1 MVPGLPDDPLVE
13 ILSRVPAKSVCRF
26 KCISKAW
33 RDLIADPDNRKK
45 LRQPMQGLFIE
56 TFKVSED
63 DDVLDRISFSFIDLT
78 VRSVPLDIDPFFSFL
93 TEMTGIKI
101 LDSCNG
107 LILFGHRQEPSHLS
121 VGSYIVCNPTTEQ
134 WLTCSSCAALSHTY
148 LAFDPAVS
156 SHFHLVQFQ
165 RPNVYEDVVSLHVY
179 SSETGTW
186 NQNQIDL
193 QKEQGQLG
201 GWHHQ
206 FTLVA
211 IGHQCAFVNG
221 FLHLIVWSSDRQ
233 HVLAVDV
240 QGKARRMITMP
251 GMADG
256 RPGHAFVCYLGQSQ
270 GHLHCVTQEF
280 ADNKTDKLS
289 TWVLQDYDTQE
300 WMLKNTVNSLVVF
313 GETGVGPDFQVV
325 DIHKDCNVLFI
336 FHQLSYELIADDM
349 DRNLV
354 SVVATFEDHKF

>member
-1 MVPGLPDDPLVE
+1 ML
-13 ILSRVPAKSVCRF
+13 
-26 KCISKAW
+26 
-33 RDLIADPDNRKK
+33 
-45 LRQPMQGLFIE
+45 
-56 TFKVSED
+56 
-63 DDVLDRISFSFIDLT
+63 
-78 VRSVPLDIDPFFSFL
+78 
-93 TEMTGIKI
+93 
-101 LDSCNG
+101 
-107 LILFGHRQEPSHLS
+107 
-121 VGSYIVCNPTTEQ
+121 
-134 WLTCSSCAALSHTY
+134 
-148 LAFDPAVS
+148 
-156 SHFHLVQFQ
+156 
-165 RPNVYEDVVSLHVY
+165 LHVY

-186 NQNQIDL
+186 SQNQIDE
-193 QKEQGQLG
+193 QKEQGQLE

-206 FTLVA
+206 FTLDAVY
-211 IGHQCAFVNG
+211 QCAFVNS
-221 FLHLIVWSSDRQ
+221 FLHLIVWGSDGK
-233 HVLAVDV
+233 HILAVDV

-354 SVVATFEDHKF
+354 SVVATIEDHKFRSEFFLLHSQFLKITGSHK